1 MARQTLANPPR
12 TILSHPRATPIAKVN
27 RVLNNTI
34 PHLHS
39 KILTRIIMA
48 RAKPEIRKET
58 IQMRMLDNKGT
69 ITRNM
74 AISRA
79 VTCQWRK
86 GKDRVVEVV
95 TMAIKEITEETT
107 NNATK
112 EATTKIIR

>member
-1 MARQTLANPPR
+1 
-12 TILSHPRATPIAKVN
+12 
-27 RVLNNTI
+27 
-34 PHLHS
+34 
-39 KILTRIIMA
+39 MA
-48 RAKPEIRKET
+48 RAKQEQKKET
-58 IQMRMLDNKGT
+58 IQTRMLDNKGT

-79 VTCQWRK
+79 VTIQWRK

-112 EATTKIIR
+112 EANQASIKTIR

>member
-1 MARQTLANPPR
+1 
-12 TILSHPRATPIAKVN
+12 
-27 RVLNNTI
+27 
-34 PHLHS
+34 
-39 KILTRIIMA
+39 MA